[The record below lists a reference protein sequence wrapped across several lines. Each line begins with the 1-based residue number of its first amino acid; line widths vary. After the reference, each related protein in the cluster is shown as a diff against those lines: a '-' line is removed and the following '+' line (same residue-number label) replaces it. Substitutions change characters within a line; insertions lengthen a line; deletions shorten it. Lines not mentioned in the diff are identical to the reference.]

1 MVQKEKEQDNKCL
14 EPIME
19 KIKIAIKKKENY
31 CYIGLEEEY
40 VLDKLRKLGY
50 IISDIIKG
58 DRSFDSDVRK
68 ISW

>member
-1 MVQKEKEQDNKCL
+1 
-14 EPIME
+14 ME